1 MKILHIITS
10 LELGGAEKLL
20 SELIPLQKE
29 LGYDVELMILSD
41 INSVFEKDLIKRG
54 IKVSVSDINSV
65 FEKDLIKRGIKVS
78 VSKYNSKVSSL
89 NIFAIAEKIRKENY
103 DIVHVH
109 LVHAQYWTRFAKI
122 LDFNSKRKYITTEHS
137 TSNRRRNSIV
147 FKLIDRFI
155 FRGFDKIVS
164 ISEATEK
171 SLKEWIGGDE
181 KNYCVIANGVDL
193 SHFENVYPISRDEIG
208 VENSDTVLM
217 MVSRFQAAKNQ
228 KGVVSAL
235 KSLSEEYKVV
245 FVGDGVLERDVQ
257 EFAKKEGVED
267 RVRFLGL
274 RKDIP
279 QLLKA
284 ADIIIQYSFFEGF
297 GITAVEG
304 MASHKPVIASDV
316 PGLAE
321 VVRGAGFL
329 CSNDNPKELAKLILK
344 LKDEKIYREVADK
357 CLERSKKFTIENSAK
372 EYLELYKKTLERE

>member
-29 LGYDVELMILSD
+29 LGYDVELMIL
-41 INSVFEKDLIKRG
+41 
-54 IKVSVSDINSV
+54 SDINSV

-122 LDFNSKRKYITTEHS
+122 LDFNRKRKYITTEHS

-147 FKLIDRFI
+147 FKLIDKFV

-193 SHFENVYPISRDEIG
+193 SHFENVHPISRDEIG

-329 CSNDNPKELAKLILK
+329 CSNDDYKELAKLILK
-344 LKDEKIYREVADK
+344 LKDEKLYKEVSDR

-372 EYLELYKKTLERE
+372 EYLELYKKMLERE

>member
-1 MKILHIITS
+1 M
-10 LELGGAEKLL
+10 
-20 SELIPLQKE
+20 
-29 LGYDVELMILSD
+29 
-41 INSVFEKDLIKRG
+41 
-54 IKVSVSDINSV
+54 
-65 FEKDLIKRGIKVS
+65 
-78 VSKYNSKVSSL
+78 
-89 NIFAIAEKIRKENY
+89 
-103 DIVHVH
+103 
-109 LVHAQYWTRFAKI
+109 
-122 LDFNSKRKYITTEHS
+122 
-137 TSNRRRNSIV
+137 
-147 FKLIDRFI
+147 IDRFI

-257 EFAKKEGVED
+257 EFAREVGVED

-279 QLLKA
+279 QLLKT
-284 ADIIIQYSFFEGF
+284 ADIVIQYSF
-297 GITAVEG
+297 
-304 MASHKPVIASDV
+304 
-316 PGLAE
+316 
-321 VVRGAGFL
+321 
-329 CSNDNPKELAKLILK
+329 
-344 LKDEKIYREVADK
+344 
-357 CLERSKKFTIENSAK
+357 
-372 EYLELYKKTLERE
+372 